1 MAAPINVI
9 SELEQNVAQTFNR
22 GDNTGDSGAVD
33 TDVLSYLHDI
43 AQIEKDIAAG
53 GVGAGTRELMREELL
68 FHKAAVQVLYETKDP
83 DMVRLYGNGVN
94 AVKKLARDLRAWN
107 TKQLA
112 ENVFKRGVE
121 GSDLAQRLVAGAER
135 RAFVDR
141 DDA

>member
-1 MAAPINVI
+1 
-9 SELEQNVAQTFNR
+9 
-22 GDNTGDSGAVD
+22 
-33 TDVLSYLHDI
+33 
-43 AQIEKDIAAG
+43 
-53 GVGAGTRELMREELL
+53 
-68 FHKAAVQVLYETKDP
+68 
-83 DMVRLYGNGVN
+83 MVRLYGNGVN